1 MCQWEWHPNTE
12 SEDRSSE
19 CVCMRVCVCT
29 YINERKRKDH
39 FYWVIPNL
47 APKMENESQGGERY
61 IKGYQELFAKLWGQ
75 KT

>member
-1 MCQWEWHPNTE
+1 MCRWEWHQNTE
-12 SEDRSSE
+12 SEARSSE
-19 CVCMRVCVCT
+19 CVCVRVCVCT

-61 IKGYQELFAKLWGQ
+61 IKGYRELFAKLWGQ